1 MRLLRVK
8 YVIHLVCEIY
18 HCSKLVCC
26 IELACFRWLLRW
38 KKTII
43 FKFSYLFFVICTSLL
58 TKDLLFSLNCPFL
71 LQIFFIY
78 LAFLQCCS
86 FLRFHFSF
94 LQLASYRNRV
104 RGKDTDMRRVLFSD
118 KDTLFRR
125 QGYSF
130 QDYHLQY
137 L

>member
-1 MRLLRVK
+1 MLGLYTQFVK
-8 YVIHLVCEIY
+8 FISAANLSVAQNWLVLDGSC
-18 HCSKLVCC
+18 VG
-26 IELACFRWLLRW
+26 

-43 FKFSYLFFVICTSLL
+43 FKFSYLFFVICTSQL
-58 TKDLLFSLNCPFL
+58 TKDLLFSLNCLFL
-71 LQIFFIY
+71 LQTFFIY

-86 FLRFHFSF
+86 FLGFHFSF

-104 RGKDTDMRRVLFSD
+104 PGKDTDMTRILFSD

-125 QGYSF
+125 QGCSV